1 MGEIIKKVEDIFDKY
16 SILKDRLKI
25 TLSSHRTHT
34 KALEEVI
41 NTSYGSNQGL
51 ESKLKK
57 LRDEHGL
64 NTRDLKVSNE
74 NDKKLDYIR
83 DPEREEKKIINYK
96 N

>member
-1 MGEIIKKVEDIFDKY
+1 MKVN
-16 SILKDRLKI
+16 S
-25 TLSSHRTHT
+25 TSS
-34 KALEEVI
+34 K
-41 NTSYGSNQGL
+41 GL